1 MEKKVATIPPRA
13 SSIPTTTKRVA
24 RPWRRPTLASV
35 TSTQKIVPASEDEG
49 VDLVDRN
56 ELEGAW
62 LTIQDQENKLAG
74 VKQRLQEVL
83 GKEVDNEDL
92 R

>member
-1 MEKKVATIPPRA
+1 M
-13 SSIPTTTKRVA
+13 
-24 RPWRRPTLASV
+24 
-35 TSTQKIVPASEDEG
+35 
-49 VDLVDRN
+49 DRN

-62 LTIQDQENKLAG
+62 LTIQDQENKLAR

-83 GKEVDNEDL
+83 GKEVDDEDS